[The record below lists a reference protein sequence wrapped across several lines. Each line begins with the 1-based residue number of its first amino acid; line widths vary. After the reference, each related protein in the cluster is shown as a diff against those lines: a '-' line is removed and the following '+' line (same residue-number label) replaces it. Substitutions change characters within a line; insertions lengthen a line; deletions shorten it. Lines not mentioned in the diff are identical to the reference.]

1 MVRKIVIITFCCF
14 LFNNKVYAEVINLN
28 EEKSRVNYI
37 FSYLG
42 DPVKKKFLPA
52 MGYIDIEKGRFGD
65 NGESLE
71 SRLLKEL
78 NLDVKFTSMSAV
90 FKKAID
96 FDKYPDFKFW
106 TELENP
112 IQLVNENPIEL
123 EGFLSFHG
131 VTEKVKIN
139 LKNEMT
145 KEGISLIGFFSIKMT
160 DFGIIPPRVF
170 FIVLDDVI
178 KTKVELFA
186 KVPF

>member
-1 MVRKIVIITFCCF
+1 MVRKIFIITFCCL

-42 DPVKKKFLPA
+42 VPVKKKFLPA
-52 MGYIDIEKGRFGD
+52 MGYIDIEKFGA
-65 NGESLE
+65 NGEPLE
-71 SRLLKEL
+71 SPLLKEL

-90 FKKAID
+90 FRKAID
-96 FDKYPDFKFW
+96 FDKYPDFQFW

-145 KEGISLIGFFSIKMT
+145 KEGISLVGFFSIKMT

-178 KTKVELFA
+178 KTKVELYA
-186 KVPF
+186 GISNE